1 MLSLINNLAAL
12 DAQNNLNNSNTALN
26 TALQRLSSGL
36 RINSGADDPAGLVIS
51 QEQMAQISGL
61 QTAITNTSKA
71 VNVVQI
77 ADGALNET
85 NALLLQIRG
94 LAVDAANSGA
104 NDTNSLAADQA
115 QITNALQTITRIAT
129 STQFGANQLLN
140 GAHAA
145 TTSSNTTGVTGAA
158 GGTLAAGTYYVN
170 IQTAATAAHI
180 TGNGPATNVANG
192 GEVLT
197 INGVQIS
204 LAAGTTEANQIAAI
218 NAVTGQTGVV
228 ATDTNNNGT
237 GSIVLYSTAFGSG
250 HKISVSSSL
259 GSSSATGLVGQTS
272 TDGTDIQATIT
283 TTPPGASSPVTSAT
297 LTGTGNVLNVI
308 SGPAA
313 GLSITEAAT
322 NTVYNSTTSNPYTG
336 VSASN
341 AAITVNT
348 NNALVFQIGAN
359 AGQSASLSIQSVQA
373 SALGQGASAVY
384 ANLSLVD
391 VTNTSNTADILKVVD
406 KAIADVSNLAG
417 TLGAFQTNT
426 LQATATN
433 LQASLQN
440 TTAANSTIRDTN
452 FAVESSNFAKNQVL
466 VQAGTQ
472 VLKNSNQLSQLV
484 LSLLQ

>member
-1 MLSLINNLAAL
+1 MLSLINNLASL
-12 DAQNNLNNSNTALN
+12 NAQNNLNNSNMALN

-104 NDTNSLAADQA
+104 NDTNTLAADQA

-129 STQFGANQLLN
+129 STQFGSKQLLD
-140 GAHAA
+140 GSHAA
-145 TTSSNTTGVTGAA
+145 TTASNTTGVSATA
-158 GGTLAAGTYYVN
+158 GGTLPAGTYYVN
-170 IQTAATAAHI
+170 IITAATAANI
-180 TGNGPATNVANG
+180 SGSAAATNVANG

-218 NAVTGQTGVV
+218 NAVTNQTGVI

-250 HKISVSSSL
+250 HKITVSSSL
-259 GSSSATGLVGQTS
+259 GSSSATKLVGQTS
-272 TDGTDIQATIT
+272 NDGTDIQANIT
-283 TTPPGASSPVTSAT
+283 TTPPGSSTAVSTGT

-308 SGPAA
+308 SRPSA

-322 NTVYNSTTSNPYTG
+322 NTVYGNASSNPFTG

-348 NNALVFQIGAN
+348 SNSLVFQIGAN
-359 AGQSASLSIQSVQA
+359 AGQSASLSIESAQA
-373 SALGQGASAVY
+373 TSLGQGVSAVY
-384 ANLSLVD
+384 ANLSLID
-391 VTNTSNTADILKVVD
+391 VTNTNNTADILKVVD
-406 KAIADVSNLAG
+406 KAIADVSNLSG

-426 LQATATN
+426 LQATAAN

-452 FAVESSNFAKNQVL
+452 FAAESSNFAKNQVL